1 MNENVYAFATK
12 TNAGIMKGC
21 VRAASGEEANDKV
34 THFLGKQPEN
44 LSVMSSEAEMMII
57 ADPTP
62 AELPEEMR
70 QRIVDI
76 LNELTDEE
84 IILAAE
90 MLDKLHREHR
100 RA

>member
-1 MNENVYAFATK
+1 MNENVYAFSTK
-12 TNAGIMKGC
+12 TGAGVMKGC

-34 THFLGKQPEN
+34 AHFLCKQPEN

-57 ADPTP
+57 ADPSPTRM
-62 AELPEEMR
+62 PEEMR
-70 QRIVDI
+70 QKIVDI

-100 RA
+100 R

>member
-12 TNAGIMKGC
+12 TNGGIMKGC

-44 LSVMSSEAEMMII
+44 LAVMSSEAELMII
-57 ADPTP
+57 ADPSP
-62 AELPEEMR
+62 AKLPEEMR
-70 QRIVDI
+70 QKIVDI

-90 MLDKLHREHR
+90 LLEKLHREHR

>member
-1 MNENVYAFATK
+1 MTENVYAFSTK
-12 TNAGIMKGC
+12 TAGGIMKGC

-44 LSVMSSEAEMMII
+44 LAAMSSEAEMMII
-57 ADPTP
+57 ADPSP
-62 AELPEEMR
+62 ARMPEEMR
-70 QRIVDI
+70 QKIVDI

-90 MLDKLHREHR
+90 LLEKLHREHR
-100 RA
+100 R

>member
-1 MNENVYAFATK
+1 MYAFATK

-44 LSVMSSEAEMMII
+44 LAVMSSEAEMMII
-57 ADPTP
+57 ADPSP
-62 AELPEEMR
+62 AKLPEEMR
-70 QRIVDI
+70 QKIVDI
-76 LNELTDEE
+76 LNDSSDEE
-84 IILAAE
+84 IVLIAE

-100 RA
+100 R